1 MYAACL
7 LSELG
12 LASALSSRK
21 LPCCRGWAWITGPA
35 SGTIVGW
42 LVPMVRSRVRARAR
56 AEWCYRLLSCPGSA
70 AAEVAAVSVAAAA
83 TAAAGRAAVVQQQ
96 QH

>member
-21 LPCCRGWAWITGPA
+21 LPCCRGWAWLTGPA

-56 AEWCYRLLSCPGSA
+56 AEWRYRLLSCQGSV
-70 AAEVAAVSVAAAA
+70 AAEVAAAA